1 MLQRIH
7 FAAMTT
13 PKFQDLVTWQQA
25 EVLMQPAFIRLVDNL
40 RKQLEQSTW
49 KGTYEEI
56 PVWSDAVSANVRFKV
71 TQLQAELKTASAEEL
86 IAIESA
92 LAQLPSPHP
101 SYQLH
106 LQQQEHTVTVDLW
119 NLCYE
124 ICFQHYDA
132 ASGISHALGSIDSNQ
147 GVKIDDA
154 LFDEAGDVDWNRLDQ
169 KVRQVVE
176 RTFSALP
183 TN

>member
-1 MLQRIH
+1 MLPGIH

-25 EVLMQPAFIRLVDNL
+25 EILMQPAFIRLVDNL
-40 RKQLEQSTW
+40 RKQLEQSIW
-49 KGTYEEI
+49 KGTYEEV

-101 SYQLH
+101 GYQLR
-106 LQQQEHTVTVDLW
+106 LQQQECTVTVDLW

-132 ASGISHALGSIDSNQ
+132 ASGGSHALGSIGSNQ

-154 LFDEAGDVDWNRLDQ
+154 LFEEAGDVDWNRLDQ
-169 KVRQVVE
+169 KVKQVVE
-176 RTFSALP
+176 RTFAALP